1 MIQPLKSPKNNWFLY
16 WVDLEEPLPSGKD
29 WFLPTIVIVCD
40 QSGSPVASPEIL
52 EELDQARVEN
62 FLYKTFDQIGTPDR
76 LSIAASE
83 DWDADSWRS
92 FSADCK
98 LDIRFQNFDKRTPDD
113 LQALTK
119 TLVMRVCR
127 GPQGPAHA
135 RELAL
140 GLVRTA
146 LRVRSQAKKA
156 ALLQM
161 AAERDPDCQPARIE
175 LADLDFQAGNFKA
188 CLLAY
193 EDIADKEAARWH
205 GKMPAGWWID
215 RDTRPYLR
223 GIYGRAMTQWHLGR
237 YAPAAKT
244 LERLLRLNPKDH
256 QGARFLIP
264 MLHLLA
270 ESPEQA
276 TAYFPKYANDYPRD
290 FAEPSFLFGAAIT
303 YSLEGLE
310 AEARTKYS
318 EGILKNI
325 YMAPMLLELD
335 EPPRS
340 LWFPN
345 DRAEPNY
352 AAEFVESYAV
362 LWDKEPGALR
372 LLREVFNELLPR
384 IEAIVAHRE
393 LMSDFQDQRYE
404 PDYKE
409 AWQALV
415 QKDDLLTKL

>member
-1 MIQPLKSPKNNWFLY
+1 MIQPLKSPKTNWFLY

-40 QSGSPVASPEIL
+40 QSGTPVASPEIL
-52 EELDQARVEN
+52 EELDQTRVEN
-62 FLYKTFDQIGTPDR
+62 YLYKTFDQLGTPDR

-83 DWDADSWRS
+83 DWDSEGWQS

-113 LQALTK
+113 LRALTK
-119 TLVMRVCR
+119 TLVMRVGR
-127 GPQGPAHA
+127 EPQGPMQAQEMA
-135 RELAL
+135 R

-146 LRVRSQAKKA
+146 LRVRSRTKKN
-156 ALLQM
+156 ALLRLAVAQ
-161 AAERDPDCQPARIE
+161 DSDCPEARIE

-188 CLLAY
+188 SLLAY
-193 EDIADKEAARWH
+193 EDISDKESSRWH
-205 GKMPAGWWID
+205 SKNAAWWLD

-223 GIYGRAMTQWHLGR
+223 SIYGRAMTQWHLGR
-237 YAPAAKT
+237 FGPAAKT
-244 LERLLRLNPKDH
+244 LESLLLLNPKDN

-270 ESPEQA
+270 ESPERAAAFFARYSEQ
-276 TAYFPKYANDYPRD
+276 FPRD
-290 FAEPSFLFGAAIT
+290 FSEPSFLFGWALT
-303 YSLEGLE
+303 YSFEGRE
-310 AEARTKYS
+310 TEARAKYS

-325 YMAPMLLELD
+325 YLAPMLLELD

-340 LWFPN
+340 VWLPN

-372 LLREVFNELLPR
+372 LLREVFDEMMPR
-384 IEAIVAHRE
+384 IEKIVQHRE
-393 LMSDFQDQRYE
+393 QMADFQDQRYE

-409 AWQALV
+409 AWQAFV
-415 QKDDLLTKL
+415 QKDELLTKP

>member
-1 MIQPLKSPKNNWFLY
+1 MIQPLKFPKNNWFLY
-16 WVDLEEPLPSGKD
+16 WVDLEEPLPSGRD

-40 QSGSPVASPEIL
+40 QSGTPVAPPEIL
-52 EELDQARVEN
+52 EELDQSRVEN
-62 FLYKTFDQIGTPDR
+62 YLYKTFDQLGTPDR

-83 DWDADSWRS
+83 DWDAEGWQS

-113 LQALTK
+113 LRALTK
-119 TLVMRVCR
+119 TLVMRVGR
-127 GPQGPAHA
+127 EPQGPAHA
-135 RELAL
+135 REVAR

-146 LRVRSQAKKA
+146 LRVRSQGKKA
-156 ALLQM
+156 SLLRL
-161 AAERDPDCQPARIE
+161 AVTRDPDCAAARIE

-193 EDIADKEAARWH
+193 EEIAEKEFPRWNA
-205 GKMPAGWWID
+205 KQTSWWID

-223 GIYGRAMTQWHLGR
+223 SLYGRAMTQWHLGR
-237 YAPAAKT
+237 YSPAAGT
-244 LERLLRLNPKDH
+244 LEDLLALNPTDN

-270 ESPEQA
+270 ESPERA
-276 TAYFPKYANDYPRD
+276 AAFLSRYTAQYPRD
-290 FAEPSFLFGAAIT
+290 FPEPAFLFGWALT
-303 YSLEGLE
+303 CSLEGRE
-310 AEARTKYS
+310 TEARVKYT

-325 YMAPMLLELD
+325 YLAPMLLELD

-340 LWFPN
+340 LWLPN

-352 AAEFVESYAV
+352 AAEFIESYAV

-372 LLREVFNELLPR
+372 LLREVFNDLIPR
-384 IEAIVAHRE
+384 IEKIVRHRE
-393 LMSDFQDQRYE
+393 QMTDFQDQRYE

-409 AWQALV
+409 AWQELV
-415 QKDDLLTKL
+415 RQDEQLTKP

>member
-40 QSGSPVASPEIL
+40 QSGTPVASPEIL
-52 EELDQARVEN
+52 EELDQTRVEN
-62 FLYKTFDQIGTPDR
+62 YLYKTFDQIGTPDR
-76 LSIAASE
+76 LSVAASE
-83 DWDADSWRS
+83 DWDAEAWRS

-113 LQALTK
+113 LRALTK
-119 TLVMRVCR
+119 TLVMRVGR
-127 GPQGPAHA
+127 EPQGPVHA
-135 RELAL
+135 REMAR

-146 LRVRSQAKKA
+146 LRVRSQTKKT
-156 ALLQM
+156 ALLRL
-161 AAERDPDCQPARIE
+161 AVARDPECPEARIE

-193 EDIADKEAARWH
+193 EEIADKESSRWH
-205 GKMPAGWWID
+205 AKQTSWWID
-215 RDTRPYLR
+215 RETRPYLR
-223 GIYGRAMTQWHLGR
+223 SLYGRAMTQWHLGR
-237 YAPAAKT
+237 FAPAAKT
-244 LERLLRLNPKDH
+244 LEDLLRLNPKDN
-256 QGARFLIP
+256 QGTRFLVP

-270 ESPEQA
+270 ESPERA
-276 TAYFPKYANDYPRD
+276 AAFFDRYAGQYPRD
-290 FAEPSFLFGAAIT
+290 FSEPSFLFGWALT
-303 YSLEGLE
+303 YSLEGRE
-310 AEARTKYS
+310 IEARAKYS

-325 YMAPMLLELD
+325 YLAPMLLELD

-340 LWFPN
+340 LWLPN

-372 LLREVFNELLPR
+372 LLREVYNELIPR
-384 IEAIVAHRE
+384 IETIVLHRE
-393 LMSDFQDQRYE
+393 QMTDFQDQRYE

-415 QKDDLLTKL
+415 QKDESLTKP

>member
-40 QSGSPVASPEIL
+40 QSGTPVAPPEIL
-52 EELDQARVEN
+52 EELDQTRVEN
-62 FLYKTFDQIGTPDR
+62 YLYKTFDQIGTPDR
-76 LSIAASE
+76 LSIAASD
-83 DWDADSWRS
+83 DWDSEAWQS

-113 LQALTK
+113 LRALTK
-119 TLVMRVCR
+119 TLVMRVGR
-127 GPQGPAHA
+127 EPQGPVHA
-135 RELAL
+135 REMAR

-146 LRVRSQAKKA
+146 LRVRSRTKKS
-156 ALLQM
+156 ALLRLAVAQ
-161 AAERDPDCQPARIE
+161 DSDCPEARIE

-188 CLLAY
+188 CLQAY
-193 EDIADKEAARWH
+193 EELADKESTRWH
-205 GKMPAGWWID
+205 SKQALWWID
-215 RDTRPYLR
+215 RETRPYLR
-223 GIYGRAMTQWHLGR
+223 AIYGRSMTQWHLGR
-237 YAPAAKT
+237 FAPAAKT
-244 LERLLRLNPKDH
+244 LEDLLRLNPKDN

-270 ESPEQA
+270 ESPERA
-276 TAYFPKYANDYPRD
+276 AAYFDKYAGQYPRD
-290 FAEPSFLFGAAIT
+290 FSEPSFLFGWALT
-303 YSLEGLE
+303 YSLEGRE
-310 AEARTKYS
+310 AEARAKYS

-325 YMAPMLLELD
+325 YLAPMLLELD

-340 LWFPN
+340 LYLPN

-372 LLREVFNELLPR
+372 LLREVYSELLPR
-384 IEAIVAHRE
+384 IEKIVLHRE
-393 LMSDFQDQRYE
+393 QMADFQDQRYE

-415 QKDDLLTKL
+415 QQDESLTKL

>member
-1 MIQPLKSPKNNWFLY
+1 MIQPLKSPKTNWFLY

-40 QSGSPVASPEIL
+40 QSGTPVASPEIL
-52 EELDQARVEN
+52 EELDQTRVEN
-62 FLYKTFDQIGTPDR
+62 YLYKTFDQLGTPDR

-83 DWDADSWRS
+83 DWDSEGWQS

-113 LQALTK
+113 LRALTK
-119 TLVMRVCR
+119 TLVMRVGR
-127 GPQGPAHA
+127 EPQGPMQAQEMA
-135 RELAL
+135 R

-146 LRVRSQAKKA
+146 LRVRSRTKKD
-156 ALLQM
+156 ALLRLAVAQ
-161 AAERDPDCQPARIE
+161 DSDCPEARIE

-188 CLLAY
+188 SLLAY
-193 EDIADKEAARWH
+193 EDISDKESSRWH
-205 GKMPAGWWID
+205 SRKAAWWLD

-223 GIYGRAMTQWHLGR
+223 SIYGRAMTQWHLGR
-237 YAPAAKT
+237 FAPAAKT
-244 LERLLRLNPKDH
+244 LESLLLLNPKDN
-256 QGARFLIP
+256 QGSRFLIP

-270 ESPEQA
+270 ESPERA
-276 TAYFPKYANDYPRD
+276 AAFYARYSELFPRD
-290 FAEPSFLFGAAIT
+290 FSEPSFLFGWALT
-303 YSLEGLE
+303 YSFEGRE
-310 AEARTKYS
+310 AEARAKYS

-325 YMAPMLLELD
+325 YLAPMLLELD

-340 LWFPN
+340 VWLPN

-372 LLREVFNELLPR
+372 LLREVFDEMMPR
-384 IEAIVAHRE
+384 IEKIVQHRE
-393 LMSDFQDQRYE
+393 QMADFQDQRYE

-409 AWQALV
+409 AWHAFV
-415 QKDDLLTKL
+415 QKDELLTKP

>member
-1 MIQPLKSPKNNWFLY
+1 MIQPLKSPKTNWFLY

-40 QSGSPVASPEIL
+40 QSGTPVASPEIL
-52 EELDQARVEN
+52 EELDQTRVEN
-62 FLYKTFDQIGTPDR
+62 YLYKTFDQLGTPDR

-83 DWDADSWRS
+83 DWDSEGWQS

-113 LQALTK
+113 LRALTK
-119 TLVMRVCR
+119 TLVMRVGR
-127 GPQGPAHA
+127 EPQGPMQAQEMA
-135 RELAL
+135 R

-146 LRVRSQAKKA
+146 LRVRSRTKKD
-156 ALLQM
+156 ALLRLAVAQ
-161 AAERDPDCQPARIE
+161 DPDCPEARIE
-175 LADLDFQAGNFKA
+175 LADLDFQAGNFKTS
-188 CLLAY
+188 LLAY
-193 EDIADKEAARWH
+193 EAISDKESSRWH
-205 GKMPAGWWID
+205 SKNATWWLD

-223 GIYGRAMTQWHLGR
+223 SIYGRAMTQWHLGR
-237 YAPAAKT
+237 FAPAAKT
-244 LERLLRLNPKDH
+244 LESLLLLNPKDN

-270 ESPEQA
+270 ESPERA
-276 TAYFPKYANDYPRD
+276 AAFYARYSELFPRD
-290 FAEPSFLFGAAIT
+290 FSEPSFLFGWALT
-303 YSLEGLE
+303 YSFEGRE
-310 AEARTKYS
+310 TEARAKYS

-325 YMAPMLLELD
+325 YLAPMLLELD

-340 LWFPN
+340 VWLPN

-372 LLREVFNELLPR
+372 LLREVFDEMMPR
-384 IEAIVAHRE
+384 IEKIVQHRE
-393 LMSDFQDQRYE
+393 QMADFQDQRYE

-409 AWQALV
+409 AWHAFV
-415 QKDDLLTKL
+415 QKDELLTKP